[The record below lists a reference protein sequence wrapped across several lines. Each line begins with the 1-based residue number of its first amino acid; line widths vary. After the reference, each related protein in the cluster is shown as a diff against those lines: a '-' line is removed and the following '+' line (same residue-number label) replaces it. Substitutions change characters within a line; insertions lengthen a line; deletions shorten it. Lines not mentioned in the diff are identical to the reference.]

1 MLGLEGLSPMDRFLR
16 IAIPAMFVG
25 IALALLY
32 AVFSASSKG
41 SNRDPVAKLAVGTL
55 AKLDTSDRGTPAAAS
70 PFLDV
75 RGEQV
80 SLQDFD
86 GQVLLVN
93 FWATWCGPCER
104 EMPSLA
110 ALETARGDERFKVV
124 AISVDEPA
132 DRDYAQQRLRE
143 LSGGVLDFYT
153 LGDGPEGWNVVYD
166 SGAGGGFPTTIVYD
180 KDGLKV
186 AKLEGDTDW
195 ASYEAV
201 ALVDLIKGD

>member
-1 MLGLEGLSPMDRFLR
+1 MDRFLR
-16 IAIPAMFVG
+16 IAIPTMFAG

-41 SNRDPVAKLAVGTL
+41 SNRDPVARLAVGAL
-55 AKLDTSDRGTPAAAS
+55 SKLDTSDRGAS
-70 PFLDV
+70 APSAVFVDAE
-75 RGEQV
+75 GN
-80 SLQDFD
+80 SISYQDFQ
-86 GQVLLVN
+86 GQAILVN

-110 ALETARGDERFKVV
+110 ALQTSRGDANFKVI
-124 AISVDEPA
+124 ALTVDSPE

-143 LSGGVLDFYT
+143 LSGGVLDFYA
-153 LGDGPEGWNVVYD
+153 LADGPDGWNVVYD
-166 SGAGGGFPTTIVYD
+166 SGAGGGFPTTILYD

-186 AKLEGDTDW
+186 AKVEGEADW

-201 ALVDLIKGD
+201 ALVDLIKSQ